1 MRKGTTPLAFRV
13 SISSECLAFSQSP
26 FCPLRL
32 EFFAR
37 TRLNPTMGE
46 TSFVGGDIRGGGIR
60 NEGFE
65 FEVAVEVDTVAEL
78 SVDVDEVSTE
88 SFKMC

>member
-1 MRKGTTPLAFRV
+1 
-13 SISSECLAFSQSP
+13 
-26 FCPLRL
+26 
-32 EFFAR
+32 
-37 TRLNPTMGE
+37 MGE
-46 TSFVGGDIRGGGIR
+46 TSFVGGDIRGGGMR

-65 FEVAVEVDTVAEL
+65 FEVAVVVDTVAEL